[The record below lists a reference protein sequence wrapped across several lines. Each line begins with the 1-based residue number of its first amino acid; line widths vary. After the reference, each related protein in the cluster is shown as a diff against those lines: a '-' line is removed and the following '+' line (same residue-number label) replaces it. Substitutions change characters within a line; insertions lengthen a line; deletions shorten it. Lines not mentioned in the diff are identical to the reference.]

1 MSGTDTIV
9 AIATAPGRGAIGIL
23 RVSGAEAP
31 RVAAAL
37 LGKIPKARVA
47 SFARFLGDDG
57 GALDEGLAIFFPAP
71 HSFTGE
77 PVLELHGHGGPVVL
91 GLLLQ
96 RALGLGCRAARAG
109 EFSERA
115 FLNGKLDLAQAEAI
129 ADLIDAGTAAA
140 ARAAER
146 SLQGELS
153 RRVGEIK
160 TQLIELRVYVEAAID
175 FPDEGIDSLGNPAI
189 TSRLQKIFASFDA
202 LAAAARQGVLLR
214 DGFTVVIAGKPNA
227 GKSTLLNRLSGQELA
242 IVTPLPG
249 TTRDVLRA
257 HIEIDGLPLH
267 IIDTA
272 GLRHSSD
279 VIEVEGIRRAKHEMG
294 RADRMLYV
302 QDCRDGTPTAA
313 ELGELPKDVPIT
325 VVMNKI
331 DLLAGEPRLD
341 AGANPSRV
349 DVSAETSAGL
359 DLLRVHLHSA
369 AGYTPVAGNALA
381 ARQRHLDAL
390 ARAKQYVIAASE
402 VQAKDA
408 GHELFAEELRLAQ
421 CALGEITGEYTS
433 EDLLGEI
440 FSSFCIGK

>member
-31 RVAAAL
+31 RIATAM
-37 LGKIPKARVA
+37 LGKVPQPRVA
-47 SFARFLGDDG
+47 SFARFLADDG
-57 GALDEGLAIFFPAP
+57 SALEEGLAIFFPAP

-96 RALGLGCRAARAG
+96 RALALGCRAARPG

-160 TQLIELRVYVEAAID
+160 AQLIELRVYVEAAID
-175 FPDEGIDSLGNPAI
+175 FPDEDIDSLGNPAI
-189 TSRLQKIFASFDA
+189 EARLNRIFASFDA

-214 DGFTVVIAGKPNA
+214 DGYTVVIAGLPNA
-227 GKSTLLNRLSGQELA
+227 GKSTLLNRLSGAELA

-257 HIEIDGLPLH
+257 HIEIDGLPLNV
-267 IIDTA
+267 IDTA
-272 GLRHSSD
+272 GLRHASD
-279 VIEVEGIRRAKHEMG
+279 VIEAEGIRRAKHEMV
-294 RADRMLYV
+294 RADRVLYV
-302 QDCRDGTPTAA
+302 QDCRDGTPTVA
-313 ELGELPKDVPIT
+313 ELGELPEGVPIT

-331 DLLAGEPRLD
+331 DLHAGEPRLE
-341 AGANPSRV
+341 AGANPPRV
-349 DVSAETSAGL
+349 HVSAETSAGL
-359 DLLRVHLHSA
+359 DILRAHLHSA
-369 AGYTPVAGNALA
+369 AGYAPVEGGALA
-381 ARQRHLDAL
+381 ARQRHLDSL
-390 ARAKQYVIAASE
+390 DRAKQYVVAAAE
-402 VQAKDA
+402 VQTKDA
-408 GHELFAEELRLAQ
+408 GFELFAEELRLAQ
-421 CALGEITGEYTS
+421 HALGEITGEFTS